1 MKQRFSRSV
10 FLSLIVLLCGVM
22 TANGLE
28 SWARSFGSHAR
39 IRLPRYLTGF
49 SMVEAD
55 RTDALEIA
63 RTQALD
69 DLIRKVR
76 VSIRSEIVTRERD
89 DGRRANASYSSVTR
103 SSSELQVAEPAFLID
118 EDETRIYAL
127 AYVEVSTLARS
138 YADSTEQALKRLR
151 RANEQAADDLADGRI
166 EDAEEALRL
175 ANTNRDNAET
185 AFGVLESLRRLSAI
199 ADREFS
205 ADIRTY
211 ESELEREY
219 QTVRELENEIERFTP
234 ERYENLVEHL
244 ARQLSASEYRIVGQR
259 PLRYENADFSSEF
272 GSRLVSAVSDE
283 LRQRSSYS
291 AGAAE
296 AVLEGGYWID
306 GEEIELSL
314 RVRDSQSGEVLRS
327 ERAVVPVSAAGD
339 LEIQPADLDSALAN
353 EKLLIGEATVEGG
366 ISVDVWTNKGR
377 DQDVLVFE
385 QGEELQFYFRVN
397 QPAFLR
403 LTYELASGDLVMLE
417 PQFYIGVDRVNR
429 VVELPYRFVV
439 VPPFGVERLIVTAS
453 SEPPPAADT
462 HIRIIDGQ
470 QYEVFGSA
478 EGVVGRTRGLARVDD
493 RDEDQAGGEGGR
505 VGEASLT
512 ITTVREAE
520 E

>member
-1 MKQRFSRSV
+1 
-10 FLSLIVLLCGVM
+10 
-22 TANGLE
+22 
-28 SWARSFGSHAR
+28 
-39 IRLPRYLTGF
+39 
-49 SMVEAD
+49 
-55 RTDALEIA
+55 
-63 RTQALD
+63 
-69 DLIRKVR
+69 
-76 VSIRSEIVTRERD
+76 
-89 DGRRANASYSSVTR
+89 
-103 SSSELQVAEPAFLID
+103 
-118 EDETRIYAL
+118 
-127 AYVEVSTLARS
+127 
-138 YADSTEQALKRLR
+138 
-151 RANEQAADDLADGRI
+151 
-166 EDAEEALRL
+166 
-175 ANTNRDNAET
+175 
-185 AFGVLESLRRLSAI
+185 
-199 ADREFS
+199 
-205 ADIRTY
+205 
-211 ESELEREY
+211 
-219 QTVRELENEIERFTP
+219 
-234 ERYENLVEHL
+234 
-244 ARQLSASEYRIVGQR
+244 
-259 PLRYENADFSSEF
+259 
-272 GSRLVSAVSDE
+272 
-283 LRQRSSYS
+283 
-291 AGAAE
+291 
-296 AVLEGGYWID
+296 
-306 GEEIELSL
+306 
-314 RVRDSQSGEVLRS
+314 
-327 ERAVVPVSAAGD
+327 VPVSAAGD